1 MKKGKIFKSLLLVL
15 LLASTFII
23 SANAVEPRKDL
34 GYRWNDASATV
45 YFYCGFNDT
54 WKNAISAGMI
64 SWNNVLNNDNEIIV
78 PMAFTGNSSHSNR
91 IYSTSGQT
99 WLGKMFPTSSSGILT
114 AASIAFNS
122 GDYTFTVGAVSGRYD
137 IQTVATHELGHA
149 IGVAHCHERTETSCF
164 SDTCSTNVMQPTVPS
179 NYTRRNLTS
188 YDTSSKKIIYW

>member
-99 WLGKMFPTSSSGILT
+99 WLGK
-114 AASIAFNS
+114 N
-122 GDYTFTVGAVSGRYD
+122 VS
-137 IQTVATHELGHA
+137 
-149 IGVAHCHERTETSCF
+149 
-164 SDTCSTNVMQPTVPS
+164 N
-179 NYTRRNLTS
+179 
-188 YDTSSKKIIYW
+188 II